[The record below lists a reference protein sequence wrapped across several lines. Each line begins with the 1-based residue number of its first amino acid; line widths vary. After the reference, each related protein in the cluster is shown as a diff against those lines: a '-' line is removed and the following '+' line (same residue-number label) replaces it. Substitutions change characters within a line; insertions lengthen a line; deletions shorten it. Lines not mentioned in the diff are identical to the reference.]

1 MTALTDEPTEP
12 VEPAVGDADADQQDS
27 NAKRDP
33 DQAYEE
39 LVRLSQE
46 MGLYDPPFYFD

>member
-12 VEPAVGDADADQQDS
+12 VEPAVGNAGADRQDS
-27 NAKRDP
+27 NGKLDP

-46 MGLYDPPFYFD
+46 MGLYDPPFYCD